1 LVSIKPLLYFDL
13 NLLRHAAGL
22 MVTFGSKS
30 ETATEMR
37 KYSRQLYST
46 LEAETGLSTGFKPVG
61 FIELASDS
69 DRLEEYR
76 RIAAF
81 NRKCG
86 VNVNEITPSEVQNL
100 FPLCKVDDIL
110 AGFYV
115 PDDGRV
121 NPVDASM
128 SLAKGARMNGA
139 QIIEGVR
146 VDGVTESVINGHRRV
161 SGVKTSTGKLNS
173 YSSVCLC

>member
-1 LVSIKPLLYFDL
+1 
-13 NLLRHAAGL
+13 

-61 FIELASDS
+61 FIELASNA

-76 RIAAF
+76 RISAF

-86 VNVNEITPSEVQNL
+86 VNVNEISPKEVQDL

-121 NPVDASM
+121 NPVDVSM
-128 SLAKGARMNGA
+128 SLAKGARIHGA
-139 QIIEGVR
+139 QIFEGVR
-146 VDGVTESVINGHRRV
+146 VEGVTESVVNGLRRV
-161 SGVKTSTGKLNS
+161 SGVKTSTGL
-173 YSSVCLC
+173 LL